1 MPIHQPIPEIFKNK
15 RLIAVDLETTG
26 LHIKY
31 NTIIEIGCV
40 EVNNGKVV
48 LFKGKEGFTKMFGGG
63 HSSMYLVRKVHRIKD
78 SERVAKKKFKDCAQG
93 VSEYLSNAI
102 LVTHNGNSFDIPMLQ
117 QKLTEAGFPLHDF
130 KSIDTLQLV
139 RKMRKKE
146 SGEDDDDEKKQSGR
160 NTLGSVCREF
170 GLVYGGEG
178 GDKSHRG
185 LEDAEACLDVLFYLV
200 NNNLVEVSV

>member
-1 MPIHQPIPEIFKNK
+1 MIHQPIPEIFRDK
-15 RLIAVDLETTG
+15 RLIACDLETTG
-26 LHIKY
+26 LSVQY

-48 LFKGKEGFTKMFGGG
+48 KFGTKDGFTRFFSGG

-78 SERVAKKKFKDCAQG
+78 SDRRKFSTFKQAAEKI
-93 VSEYLSNAI
+93 SEYLSNSI

-117 QKLTEAGFPLHDF
+117 QKLNEAGFPLHDF

-146 SGEDDDDEKKQSGR
+146 EGDDDEKKQHGR
-160 NTLGSVCREF
+160 NTLGNLCMEF
-170 GLVYGGEG
+170 GLVYGGEEG
-178 GDKSHRG
+178 NKAHRG
-185 LEDAEACLDVLFYLV
+185 LEDAEACLDLLFYLV
-200 NNNLVEVSV
+200 NNNRVEISI